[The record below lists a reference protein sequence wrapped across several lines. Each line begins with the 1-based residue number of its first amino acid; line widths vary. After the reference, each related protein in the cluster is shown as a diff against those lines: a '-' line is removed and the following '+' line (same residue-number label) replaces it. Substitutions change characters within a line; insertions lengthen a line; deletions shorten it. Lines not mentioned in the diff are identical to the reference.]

1 MLSLTIF
8 AVAASAATQSPPAA
22 LPEQSNSPFAERPQR
37 AAAPERPA
45 PDRHLTVWRF
55 TDPGV
60 DGGQIW
66 L

>member
-8 AVAASAATQSPPAA
+8 AVAASTATQSPPAA
-22 LPEQSNSPFAERPQR
+22 NPERINPPLAARPQREAAAERP
-37 AAAPERPA
+37 AL
-45 PDRHLTVWRF
+45 DRHLTVWRF